1 MPSPPKRITDIEFL
15 GWQFYNTTDSGY
27 WIYQAPDSLEA
38 AMVDPTTR
46 EILFLM
52 DRNTGEKLYQHPD
65 VKKFAKMASA
75 LRLVKLQQQFQEL
88 LKMRRL

>member
-1 MPSPPKRITDIEFL
+1 MSSPPKRIIDEEFL

-27 WIYQAPDSLEA
+27 EIYQAPDSLEA

-52 DRNTGEKLYQHPD
+52 DRGTGEKLYQHPN

-75 LRLVKLQQQFQEL
+75 LRLSKLQQQFQDL
-88 LKMRRL
+88 LKVWRP